1 MLKTVETMTGIKFI
15 TDEKGRRTDVVI
27 NLRRYSKE
35 LEDFFDH
42 LVFEERKQEETVS
55 FEKILEDLKREERY
69 GGK

>member
-1 MLKTVETMTGIKFI
+1 LLKTVETMTGIKFI

-42 LVFEERKQEETVS
+42 LVFEERKEEETVP
-55 FEKILEDLKREERY
+55 FEKILDDLKQEARY

>member
-1 MLKTVETMTGIKFI
+1 MTGIKFI

-55 FEKILEDLKREERY
+55 LEKILEDLKQEGRYDRE
-69 GGK
+69 

>member
-1 MLKTVETMTGIKFI
+1 MTGIKFI

-55 FEKILEDLKREERY
+55 LEKILEDLKQEGRY
-69 GGK
+69 GRE

>member
-1 MLKTVETMTGIKFI
+1 MTGIKFI

-42 LVFEERKQEETVS
+42 LVFEERKQEETVP
-55 FEKILEDLKREERY
+55 FEKILDDLKQDGRY
-69 GGK
+69 DGK

>member
-42 LVFEERKQEETVS
+42 LVFEERKEEETVP
-55 FEKILEDLKREERY
+55 FEKILDDLRQEGRY

>member
-1 MLKTVETMTGIKFI
+1 MTGIKFI

-42 LVFEERKQEETVS
+42 LVFEERKEEETVP
-55 FEKILEDLKREERY
+55 FEKILDDLKQEARY

>member
-42 LVFEERKQEETVS
+42 LVFEERKQEENVS
-55 FEKILEDLKREERY
+55 FEKVLDDLKQEGRY

>member
-42 LVFEERKQEETVS
+42 LVFEERKEEETVP
-55 FEKILEDLKREERY
+55 FEKILDDLKQEARY

>member
-1 MLKTVETMTGIKFI
+1 MLKTVETMTVIKFI

-42 LVFEERKQEETVS
+42 LVFEERKEEETVP
-55 FEKILEDLKREERY
+55 FEKILDDLKQEARY

>member
-1 MLKTVETMTGIKFI
+1 MTGIKFI